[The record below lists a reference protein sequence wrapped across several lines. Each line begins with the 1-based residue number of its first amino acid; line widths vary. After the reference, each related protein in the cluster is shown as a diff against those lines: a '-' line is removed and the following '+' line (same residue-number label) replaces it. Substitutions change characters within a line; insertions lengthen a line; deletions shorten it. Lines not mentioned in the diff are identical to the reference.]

1 MYSFFLDA
9 VYGELHGYFDPNVW
23 FDETELR
30 KTIEQ
35 LAGCIILT
43 GQEAP
48 ESNRKFKQDSYK
60 KMMSGDK
67 IAGRKPYGFTTRMLS
82 LIGWKR
88 IEANRMFDF
97 HGVT

>member
-1 MYSFFLDA
+1 M
-9 VYGELHGYFDPNVW
+9 W

-35 LAGCIILT
+35 LAGCTILT

-67 IAGRKPYGFTTRMLS
+67 IASRKP
-82 LIGWKR
+82 
-88 IEANRMFDF
+88 
-97 HGVT
+97 